1 MDYLEQRRKL
11 RQMVQ
16 ERLDYGRDYTDEEV
30 EDTID
35 EVLMEQ
41 ENLELC
47 SVELRRRLRK
57 ELFDSLRRLDILQI
71 FVDDSS
77 VTEIMINGLDHI
89 FVERDGQLQELD
101 RAFDSMEK
109 LQDVIQQIVAGCN
122 RVVNEASPIVDARL
136 SNGARVNIVMSP
148 IALNGPIITIRR
160 FPDKPITMQKLIAME
175 TISPEAADFLKTL
188 VKAGYNIFVS
198 GGTGSG
204 KTTFLNVLSGFIPSE
219 QRIIT
224 IEDSAELQLQG
235 IPNLVRLETRN
246 GNAEGCREIGIRELI
261 RSSLRMRPDRIIVG
275 EVRGAEAIDM
285 LQCMNTGHDGSMS
298 TGHANSAADML
309 SRLENMV
316 LMGMDLPLPAIRN
329 QIASGV
335 DIIVHLGRIRDKSRK
350 VLEITEVV
358 GCENGEIRL
367 NPLYCFEEL
376 GESSEGNVVIHD
388 LEKDVTDMM
397 HEIGVPAHIKGY
409 QYLREAIMMS
419 VEDPAMISSITKI
432 LYPTIAKRFQTTPSR
447 VERAIRHAIEVAWS
461 RGRMETLDAMFGYT
475 IDTGKGKPTNS
486 EFIALIAD
494 RIRLSYRN

>member
-89 FVERDGQLQELD
+89 FVERDGQLKELD

-204 KTTFLNVLSGFIPSE
+204 KTTFLNVLSGFIPPE

-358 GCENGEIRL
+358 GCKNGEIRL

-376 GESSEGNVVIHD
+376 GESSEGTVVGK
-388 LEKDVTDMM
+388 LQKKGGLL
-397 HEIGVPAHIKGY
+397 HE
-409 QYLREAIMMS
+409 
-419 VEDPAMISSITKI
+419 
-432 LYPTIAKRFQTTPSR
+432 
-447 VERAIRHAIEVAWS
+447 
-461 RGRMETLDAMFGYT
+461 
-475 IDTGKGKPTNS
+475 GKLKAAG
-486 EFIALIAD
+486 
-494 RIRLSYRN
+494 LS